1 MAEQEKAAT
10 AGVAEAEG
18 VDLQEFSGLLE
29 KDFKVKKDD
38 SDKLQTLVR
47 NLALAARA
55 RAEST
60 VISSNAIKSIK
71 SLIGGIDKLLTEQTN
86 EILHAPE
93 VLQMEGTWRGL
104 WYLVNNTETD

>member
-1 MAEQEKAAT
+1 MAEQEKAAA

-18 VDLQEFSGLLE
+18 VDLQEFSDLLE

-60 VISSNAIKSIK
+60 VIS
-71 SLIGGIDKLLTEQTN
+71 
-86 EILHAPE
+86 
-93 VLQMEGTWRGL
+93 
-104 WYLVNNTETD
+104 